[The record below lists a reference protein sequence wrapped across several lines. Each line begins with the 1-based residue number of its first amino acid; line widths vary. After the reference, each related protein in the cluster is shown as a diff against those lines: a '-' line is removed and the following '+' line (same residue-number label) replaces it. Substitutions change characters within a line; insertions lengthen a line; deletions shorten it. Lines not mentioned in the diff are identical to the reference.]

1 MRTTARAAFVLFL
14 VALGWPRLARA
25 DDPNVF
31 RYVVKAGQDCPAV
44 AAENFG
50 DRSRVDLVHALN
62 PDLGPVPHHLREGQE
77 LLLPKALSGPPAPDA
92 TLVRARNKVEVRA
105 PELRPPSV
113 PDPLFAGNR
122 VSTATAST
130 ADLDFRDE
138 TRVRLGESSLIVILG
153 SSAKKSPIT
162 PAASASLLDGSVR
175 ARLSAL
181 AGRLPDKPGVD
192 TPSARIAMKEGEA
205 QISVDP
211 KKTTRL
217 AVYSGGSTISAQK
230 TTVSVDGGFGS
241 KANDGS
247 PPTPP
252 RPLPAAP
259 TWSAPPPS
267 LALFGGL
274 TAAVTGDYGAGS
286 GPGDAPAEW
295 HLQLAKDEA
304 FDDLLVDTRVPLAV
318 TRLDARELAEGRYF
332 VRVSAIDADVFEG
345 PWSEVRS
352 VTAVRVETVSI
363 GKRRTSVV
371 APAAIP
377 CALDGVPLRGAVEVG
392 RYVAH
397 HVSCTAGPELEGE
410 LVLEP
415 VPVSSIRAE
424 VVVLERRGSSG
435 TLRLTVT
442 DDAGEPIEGVVPTVL
457 APDGVELGPLVTES
471 GPGAYRA
478 TFRTR
483 VPWRGALVVQA
494 LALATA
500 TNQADLSPVVPPE
513 PRRSRLEIMVAGGGS
528 LRGLS
533 RAGIAGRAGLDVVVP
548 AGKGVIAIGG
558 VFAIDHQPAAT
569 IAVDETS
576 APARASVTWLGGRV
590 PIELRPSVAR
600 GVTGHLAIGPE
611 VGRQTTDFGSTSTSS
626 LTLGAWLAG
635 GAGVDMAAGRVFV
648 EVSVRA
654 AAAPFGD
661 PQPAASTVGLGLG
674 FRLRP

>member
-1 MRTTARAAFVLFL
+1 VRSTARATIAFLSV
-14 VALGWPRLARA
+14 VLGWPGLARA

-31 RYVVKAGQDCPAV
+31 RYVVKKGQDCPAV

-105 PELRPPSV
+105 PELRPPAV

-153 SSAKKSPIT
+153 SSAKRSPIT

-181 AGRLPDKPGVD
+181 AGRLPDKPAVD
-192 TPSARIAMKEGEA
+192 TPSARIAMKQGEA

-211 KKTTRL
+211 KRTTRL

-230 TTVSVDGGFGS
+230 ATVAVEGGFGS
-241 KANDGS
+241 KADDGS

-259 TWSAPPPS
+259 TWTAPPPS

-274 TAAVTGDYGAGS
+274 TASVLGDYGAGA

-352 VTAVRVETVSI
+352 VSAVRVETVSL
-363 GKRRTSVV
+363 GRRRTRVV
-371 APAAIP
+371 APAGIA
-377 CALDGVPLRGAVEVG
+377 CALDGAPIQGAVDVG
-392 RYVAH
+392 RSVVH
-397 HVSCTAGPELEGE
+397 HVSCTAGPELDGD

-415 VPVSSIRAE
+415 VAVSSIRAE
-424 VVVLERRGSSG
+424 LAVVERRGASG
-435 TLRLTVT
+435 MLRLTVT
-442 DDAGEPIEGVVPTVL
+442 DEAGEPLEGVVPTLL
-457 APDGVELGPLVTES
+457 APEGVDLGPLVAES

-478 TFRTR
+478 TFRAR

-500 TNQADLSPVVPPE
+500 TNEADFTPAVPPE

-533 RAGIAGRAGLDVVVP
+533 RAGFAGRAGLDVVIP
-548 AGKGVIAIGG
+548 TGKGAIAIGG
-558 VFAIDHQPAAT
+558 VVAIDHQPAALVT
-569 IAVDETS
+569 IDDTS
-576 APARASVTWLGGRV
+576 APARGSVTWLGGRI
-590 PIELRPSVAR
+590 PLELRPSAGS

-611 VGRQTTDFGSTSTSS
+611 VGRQTTDLGSTSTSS

-635 GAGVDMAAGRVFV
+635 GAGIDTGAGRAFV
-648 EVSVRA
+648 EASLRA
-654 AAAPFGD
+654 AAAPFGAA
-661 PQPAASTVGLGLG
+661 QPAASTVGLSVG
-674 FRLRP
+674 FRFRP